1 MNILARAFIALLL
14 LCGLS
19 GPLEAKG
26 QLTRIIIQREAG
38 TTPVEIR
45 DGEVLRRFNPW
56 GGLGA
61 WSEGIEQTNGFIVD
75 WNSGATAG
83 PSNSRELYDLRFYAK
98 RSDSQREQLVYSV
111 TYAYE
116 PEKGQDAVYL
126 PGKDDARY
134 AVNVRSIFR
143 GVEGRWYRPTFD
155 WQSLARTLI
164 AQISRQ

>member
-1 MNILARAFIALLL
+1 MHIRACAFIALLL
-14 LCGLS
+14 LCGFS
-19 GPLEAKG
+19 GPLQAKG
-26 QLTRIIIQREAG
+26 QLTRIIMQKEAG

-45 DGEVLRRFNPW
+45 DGEVLRRFSPW
-56 GGLGA
+56 AGLGS

-75 WNSGATAG
+75 WSSGATTG
-83 PSNSRELYDLRFYAK
+83 PSNLRELYDLRFYAR
-98 RSDSQREQLVYSV
+98 RSDSRREQLVYSV

-143 GVEGRWYRPTFD
+143 GVEGRWYHPTVE
-155 WQSLARTLI
+155 WQSLTRTLI
-164 AQISRQ
+164 SQISR